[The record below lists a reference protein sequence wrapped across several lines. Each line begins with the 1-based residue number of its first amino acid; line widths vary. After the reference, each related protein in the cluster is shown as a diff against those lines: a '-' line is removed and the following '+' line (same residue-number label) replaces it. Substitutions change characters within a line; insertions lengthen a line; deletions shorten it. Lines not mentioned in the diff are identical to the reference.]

1 MSPAGDAFD
10 YDIQNRLTHAN
21 GVFYQYDAFGNV
33 NNRITPYGDRT
44 LQLFMTSTPDG
55 RIRQLDTYD
64 YSNTFDDNSWE
75 QVSFRYDANDWRTL
89 KFSGNKGSYTLGI
102 SQERKVP
109 IGSHH
114 LRQFG

>member
-1 MSPAGDAFD
+1 
-10 YDIQNRLTHAN
+10 
-21 GVFYQYDAFGNV
+21 
-33 NNRITPYGDRT
+33 
-44 LQLFMTSTPDG
+44 MTSTPDG

-109 IGSHH
+109 MWISPFTAIRVSCYFRRT
-114 LRQFG
+114 LMAVASLEQRISIWATRQ